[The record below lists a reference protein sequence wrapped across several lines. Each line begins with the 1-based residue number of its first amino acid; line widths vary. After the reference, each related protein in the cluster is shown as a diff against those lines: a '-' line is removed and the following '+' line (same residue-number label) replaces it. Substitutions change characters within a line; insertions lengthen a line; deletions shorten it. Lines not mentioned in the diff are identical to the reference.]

1 MSREQAE
8 TYLRQLAESELRQ
21 LRSADSDRPGRYG
34 HAPKLLLAAQAL
46 AAVGAIDAG
55 TAWRIRADADFAL
68 AARQPRPSQPP
79 SPAARRLHRSLPVQ
93 PPPAV
98 GQALPAA
105 GPARALAARSVPWRV
120 VSVGRVI
127 PGAAP
132 NGDVTV
138 LAYLEGPAGARFAI
152 TGGIPG
158 FPGQLTATDDR
169 GANYHLRLMRGPR
182 TGVLELLPGPAHPI
196 RRLDVLTAS
205 GGIAAR
211 FDLDSVDQHPADQ
224 HSADRGRPRPEVTM
238 ARTATSPGEL
248 MLDVIAARILAAAPV
263 PSAGPGPV
271 TASPDLRAFI
281 GSKPGDITA
290 AMLAA
295 GALSPASA
303 LPGQLAGLCERLGI
317 PGHGITAPPAA
328 VLPAPWESMLAYRG
342 ELPAL
347 APGRWAMTAEPRLG
361 ATQLTILGLDHAVAG
376 TVLHTLVSGARPD
389 DDWEFS
395 RGTRPLQALWV
406 RDSSGDWHAT
416 RTSGILPWNEAGLV
430 MQSSAIIPPLPA
442 GTAWIDVFAAVPAAE
457 ARVRLPLH
465 GPQIRPGPAADRTR
479 AS

>member
-1 MSREQAE
+1 M
-8 TYLRQLAESELRQ
+8 
-21 LRSADSDRPGRYG
+21 
-34 HAPKLLLAAQAL
+34 
-46 AAVGAIDAG
+46 
-55 TAWRIRADADFAL
+55 
-68 AARQPRPSQPP
+68 
-79 SPAARRLHRSLPVQ
+79 
-93 PPPAV
+93 
-98 GQALPAA
+98 
-105 GPARALAARSVPWRV
+105 PWRV
-120 VSVGRVI
+120 VSVGQVI

-196 RRLDVLTAS
+196 RWLDVLTAS

-211 FDLDSVDQHPADQ
+211 FDLDSADQ
-224 HSADRGRPRPEVTM
+224 DAADQDSADRHSPDHGRPRAEVTV

-248 MLDVIAARILAAAPV
+248 MLDVIAARILATAPV
-263 PSAGPGPV
+263 PPAGPGPV

-347 APGRWAMTAEPRLG
+347 APGRWAMTAEPMLG
-361 ATQLTILGLDHAVAG
+361 DTQLTILGLDHAVAG
-376 TVLHTLVSGARPD
+376 TILHTLVSGARPD

-430 MQSSAIIPPLPA
+430 MQSLAIIPALQA

-465 GPQIRPGPAADRTR
+465 GRRRRSDPGQLTVSRSGRGGGRRRRGPELGGPGR
-479 AS
+479 AGYGVRGEVS

>member
-21 LRSADSDRPGRYG
+21 LRAGDADRPGRYW

-46 AAVGAIDAG
+46 SAVGAIDAG

-68 AARQPRPSQPP
+68 AARQPRQSQPP
-79 SPAARRLHRSLPVQ
+79 SLAARRLHRSLPVQ
-93 PPPAV
+93 PPLAV
-98 GQALPAA
+98 APQFPAA
-105 GPARALAARSVPWRV
+105 GPARPLAAGSVPWRV
-120 VSVGRVI
+120 VSVGQVI

-196 RRLDVLTAS
+196 RWLDVLTAS

-211 FDLDSVDQHPADQ
+211 FDLDSADQAVDSADQ
-224 HSADRGRPRPEVTM
+224 HSPDNGRPRLEVTM

-248 MLDVIAARILAAAPV
+248 MLDVIAARILATAPLL
-263 PSAGPGPV
+263 PAGPGPV

-328 VLPAPWESMLAYRG
+328 VLPAPWESMLANRG
-342 ELPAL
+342 DFPAL

-361 ATQLTILGLDHAVAG
+361 GTQLTILGLDHAVAG
-376 TVLHTLVSGARPD
+376 TILHTLVSGARPD

-406 RDSSGDWHAT
+406 RDSSGDWHVT

-430 MQSSAIIPPLPA
+430 MQSLGDHP
-442 GTAWIDVFAAVPAAE
+442 PAAGRHRL
-457 ARVRLPLH
+457 ARRVRRRASGR
-465 GPQIRPGPAADRTR
+465 GPGQAAAPRAVDRTR